1 MPKKKRKEEL
11 YDLREMA
18 LKSKPFLGLKAGS
31 TDHRRIVYGGRH
43 YTRDEAVAMQ
53 KRFRRSRDL
62 ILKDEANNKLQRR
75 IDTYDAAVAEKE
87 KKKKKSSPRAG
98 VLTGKRA
105 RRTVKGDITK
115 KMNMGGVMRNRGGT
129 FKGVS

>member
-1 MPKKKRKEEL
+1 MTKKKEL
-11 YDLREMA
+11 YDLQNRA
-18 LKSKPFLGLKAGS
+18 LKSKPFLGQKAGS

-53 KRFRRSRDL
+53 KRFRRSRDA

-75 IDTYDAAVAEKE
+75 IDTYDAAVAEKQ
-87 KKKKKSSPRAG
+87 KKKSSPKLG
-98 VLTGKRA
+98 VLTG
-105 RRTVKGDITK
+105 RRGKNIPKGDITK

-129 FKGVS
+129 FKGVF

>member
-1 MPKKKRKEEL
+1 MSEKKRKEEL

-53 KRFRRSRDL
+53 KRFRRSRDA

-75 IDTYDAAVAEKE
+75 IDTYDAAVAEKQ
-87 KKKKKSSPRAG
+87 KKKSSPRAG

-105 RRTVKGDITK
+105 KRTVKGDITK

-129 FKGVS
+129 FKGVF

>member
-1 MPKKKRKEEL
+1 MTKKKEL

-43 YTRDEAVAMQ
+43 YTREEVVAMQ
-53 KRFRRSRDL
+53 KRFRRSRDP
-62 ILKDEANNKLQRR
+62 ILKDEAYNKLQRR
-75 IDTYDAAVAEKE
+75 IDTYEAAVAEKQ
-87 KKKKKSSPRAG
+87 KKKKKSSHKLG
-98 VLTGKRA
+98 VLTG
-105 RRTVKGDITK
+105 RRGKNIPKGDITK

-129 FKGVS
+129 FKGVF